1 MTSST
6 QPCST
11 LSQNTPHD
19 TAELNGTN
27 LTTPSTLDQARAAD
41 QVDVRATE
49 IDLIWATIRQE
60 AQLEQQKGSCLSHFL
75 DQVVFA
81 PVRLEQ
87 ALAGILSDKLATE
100 SLSKDRL
107 QILIVQA
114 FSQNPAVQ
122 QAIRRDLQ
130 AVVDRDPVAG
140 GFLTPF
146 LFFKGFQ
153 ALQAY
158 RVAHWHWQ
166 HGDRLL
172 AVFLQNRISEV
183 FGVDIHPAARIGA
196 AILMDHATGIVVG
209 ETSVIEDNVSILH
222 EVTLGGTGKQ
232 SGDRHPKVR
241 QGVLI
246 GAGAKIL
253 GNVEIGE
260 GSKVGAGSVV
270 LDSVPAH
277 CTVAGVPAR
286 IVARAET
293 SMPAIDMDQQ
303 FPHHFQDGSGI

>member
-1 MTSST
+1 VPSST
-6 QPCST
+6 QPHST
-11 LSQNTPHD
+11 LSQNTSHHA
-19 TAELNGTN
+19 AEFGANSNPAEPDRGIRTGSI
-27 LTTPSTLDQARAAD
+27 TS
-41 QVDVRATE
+41 DV
-49 IDLIWATIRQE
+49 DLIWKSIQQE
-60 AQLEQQKGSCLSHFL
+60 ARREQQNGSCLSHFL
-75 DQVVFA
+75 DQVVFT
-81 PVRLEQ
+81 PVRLEE
-87 ALAGILSDKLATE
+87 ALAGVLSDKLATE
-100 SLSKDRL
+100 RLSKDRL
-107 QILIVQA
+107 QVLIVHV
-114 FSQNPAVQ
+114 FSQDAAVQ
-122 QAIRRDLQ
+122 DAIRRDLQ

-166 HGDRLL
+166 QGDRLL

-196 AILMDHATGIVVG
+196 AILMDHATSIVIG

-253 GNVEIGE
+253 GNVEIGA

-286 IVARAET
+286 IVARSET
-293 SMPAIDMDQQ
+293 CVPAIDMDQQ
-303 FPHHFQDGSGI
+303 FPHHFEDGSGI